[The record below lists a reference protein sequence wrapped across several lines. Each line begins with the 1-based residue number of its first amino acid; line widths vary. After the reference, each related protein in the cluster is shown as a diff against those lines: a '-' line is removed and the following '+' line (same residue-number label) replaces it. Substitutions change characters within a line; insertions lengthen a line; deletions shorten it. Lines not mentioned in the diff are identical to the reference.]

1 MNSITQNKRYC
12 PHEITT
18 KINTV
23 KLYRETRDISFVC
36 RRYHISKAS
45 LMRWNKLYDGTKE
58 SLIPKSHRPHTAHP
72 NAHTEQELKWICD
85 YHRRSPNISI
95 CELYGKLH
103 EEKAYKRH
111 PGSLYR
117 VFVRLGFRN
126 KVESTKKKSKH
137 TGKYDTPAE
146 LGVKWQLD
154 VKYVPTA
161 CHSAKEKEQY
171 YQYTVIEEASRKRFI
186 YAYQEQSSY
195 STVDFVKRAIV
206 WFGYAPAEIQTDCGT
221 EFTHTAK
228 TKRVHPFDVFCSRCH
243 IHHHVLRPRTPWHNG
258 KVERSHRNDQ
268 ERFYNHLKFYSFAD
282 LQEQMKRYLYRAN
295 NIPMAVLGWKSPT
308 QKHRELE
315 SRRV

>member
-18 KINTV
+18 KINSV

-95 CELYGKLH
+95 CELYGKLR

-146 LGVKWQLD
+146 LGVNGSWMLNMYRQLAIRPR
-154 VKYVPTA
+154 KRNNTTNTP
-161 CHSAKEKEQY
+161 S
-171 YQYTVIEEASRKRFI
+171 SRKP
-186 YAYQEQSSY
+186 QENGSFMRIRSS
-195 STVDFVKRAIV
+195 RAI
-206 WFGYAPAEIQTDCGT
+206 
-221 EFTHTAK
+221 
-228 TKRVHPFDVFCSRCH
+228 
-243 IHHHVLRPRTPWHNG
+243 
-258 KVERSHRNDQ
+258 
-268 ERFYNHLKFYSFAD
+268 
-282 LQEQMKRYLYRAN
+282 
-295 NIPMAVLGWKSPT
+295 
-308 QKHRELE
+308 
-315 SRRV
+315 RRLIS